1 MDTLK
6 PVFLLSWLSANGE
19 AQPAGVFESIE
30 AAQEALQVR
39 FAFINANLPVEDV
52 DYKISEFAFNVID
65 D

>member
-6 PVFLLSWLSANGE
+6 PVFLLSWLSANSIKPVGI
-19 AQPAGVFESIE
+19 FESIE
-30 AAQEALQVR
+30 AAQEAVQIR
-39 FAFINANLPVEDV
+39 FAFINEALPVQDV